1 MCGTCRRVPPSFSR
15 AVAYG
20 AYEGALRDLVHIFKY
35 QHVKPAGPLLA
46 SYIAQAGA
54 GLNLNEPLLV
64 VPVPLWTGKRKSRG
78 FNQAEEI
85 AHSFVRSHRAATSIQ
100 LDATSLVR
108 RRETMSQTGLTR
120 HQRRANLRGAFA
132 VVRRERIRQRTILLI
147 DDVMTTGATAGECAR
162 VLLRAGAKEVYV
174 ATVARATKE
183 AAAKIT
189 FTAAAS
195 AGGTQGH
202 A

>member
-1 MCGTCRRVPPSFSR
+1 
-15 AVAYG
+15 VAYG
-20 AYEGALRDLVHIFKY
+20 AYEGALRDLLHVFKY
-35 QHVKPAGPLLA
+35 QHVKSAAPLLA
-46 SYIAQAGA
+46 RYIEHAVA
-54 GLNLNEPLLV
+54 GLSLPDSLLV
-64 VPVPLWTGKRKSRG
+64 VPVPLWKGKRRTRG

-85 AHSFVRSHRAATSIQ
+85 GRNFVRSRRAATSIQ
-100 LDATSLVR
+100 LDAASLVR

-120 HQRRANLRGAFA
+120 HQRRANLRGAFG
-132 VVRRERIRQRTILLI
+132 VVQPERIRERTILLI

-162 VLLRAGAKEVYV
+162 VLLRCGAKEVYV

-183 AAAKIT
+183 AAPKVA
-189 FTAAAS
+189 FSVAAS

>member
-1 MCGTCRRVPPSFSR
+1 
-15 AVAYG
+15 VAYG
-20 AYEGALRDLVHIFKY
+20 AYEGGLRDLVHVFKY
-35 QHVKPAGPLLA
+35 QHVRSAAPLLSGCVERA
-46 SYIAQAGA
+46 VSR
-54 GLNLNEPLLV
+54 LSLPDSLLV
-64 VPVPLWTGKRKSRG
+64 IPVPLWRGKRKTRG

-85 AHSFVRSHRAATSIQ
+85 ARSFVRSGRAAASIQ

-132 VVRRERIRQRTILLI
+132 VVRRERIRERTILLI

-174 ATVARATKE
+174 ATVARATRE
-183 AAAKIT
+183 AVPKMT
-189 FTAAAS
+189 FSVAAS

>member
-1 MCGTCRRVPPSFSR
+1 
-15 AVAYG
+15 VAYG
-20 AYEGALRDLVHIFKY
+20 AYEGALRDLLHVFKY
-35 QHVKPAGPLLA
+35 QHVKSAAPLLA
-46 SYIAQAGA
+46 RYIEHSVG
-54 GLNLNEPLLV
+54 GLSLADSLLV
-64 VPVPLWTGKRKSRG
+64 IPVPLWKGKRRTRG

-85 AHSFVRSHRAATSIQ
+85 ARNFVRSRRAATSIQ

-132 VVRRERIRQRTILLI
+132 VVQPERIRERTILLI
-147 DDVMTTGATAGECAR
+147 DDVMTTGATGGECAR
-162 VLLRAGAKEVYV
+162 VLRRSGAKEVYV

-183 AAAKIT
+183 AAPKVA
-189 FTAAAS
+189 FSVAAS